1 MAHHESAR
9 HLPAF
14 HPRRP
19 CRCSN
24 AVVEHVH
31 SNPSEAQRPAASLP
45 CLPAS
50 QCNRCPS
57 KPPKVRLEQRPNC
70 RIKPTVN
77 APPPSI
83 KIVGLLWATDASL
96 WSSFVVCSCRV
107 FPLSPALSLMGGA
120 VPKRWR
126 SVWCMLCAMHVSTGY
141 APGAYIRYIHRAQAQ
156 PLLQGTHCGGR
167 VWGRVLVVTPV
178 QEPIHLVH
186 KNNPSL
192 SPPWLLSRG
201 QPRKK

>member
-77 APPPSI
+77 QNCRPPLGYRRIPL
-83 KIVGLLWATDASL
+83 VL
-96 WSSFVVCSCRV
+96 FCRV
-107 FPLSPALSLMGGA
+107 FLSC
-120 VPKRWR
+120 VPPVTRFIADGR
-126 SVWCMLCAMHVSTGY
+126 SSS
-141 APGAYIRYIHRAQAQ
+141 
-156 PLLQGTHCGGR
+156 
-167 VWGRVLVVTPV
+167 
-178 QEPIHLVH
+178 QEMEVCLVH
-186 KNNPSL
+186 VMCYACVHRL
-192 SPPWLLSRG
+192 CTRG
-201 QPRKK
+201 VHPLHSSCAGAALVAGNTLWGKSVGKSVGGHTCTGTYTFGAQK